1 MFPYVRS
8 NYVQVISSATEEDL
22 GKHNEHQDDP
32 RADNM
37 NHLFG
42 SDLRLQ
48 LMPTIARVIPHQ
60 GQQIRFCVTL
70 ESSRGICFIQ
80 RHQLCGSKFY
90 FLVLNSPTDTAD
102 FHYFSTTYIVVISL
116 DRILIYIVKK
126 MYSIRFRQR
135 SCFSLRLT
143 FISVHVWKTLD
154 PPRFDPFNWRVDSSE
169 FTNYL

>member
-80 RHQLCGSKFY
+80 RHQLCCSKFY
-90 FLVLNSPTDTAD
+90 FFTTQLSNRHSRLSLFQHDVHCRNLFRPAIDIYSQKDVQHPLSPTVVFFSPPH
-102 FHYFSTTYIVVISL
+102 FHFSSRLEDLGPPSL
-116 DRILIYIVKK
+116 
-126 MYSIRFRQR
+126 
-135 SCFSLRLT
+135 
-143 FISVHVWKTLD
+143 
-154 PPRFDPFNWRVDSSE
+154 
-169 FTNYL
+169 